1 MPTAAAPLDTACQ
14 ARGRKDSPH
23 PSWASPL
30 LSTRKWNRGLET
42 GQSLLP
48 WPWVETQVPRL
59 QQGGLSVEPEK
70 PVRRKTGQ
78 RAGCGPSVQGPD
90 PPGGPQGDSL

>member
-1 MPTAAAPLDTACQ
+1 MPALGSTPQGAAPLDTACQ

-42 GQSLLP
+42 GQFLLP
-48 WPWVETQVPRL
+48 WPWVE
-59 QQGGLSVEPEK
+59 PEE
-70 PVRRKTGQ
+70 PVRGKTGR
-78 RAGCGPSVQGPD
+78 RAGCGPSVQGPG
-90 PPGGPQGDSL
+90 PPGGPRGDSL